1 MFSKNLTINTSILAS
16 IVLFASCK
24 ENKNSADNKTSA
36 ITNFS
41 SCSNIELNENIDSI
55 KESLKSIITSAE
67 YDDLDEAIDWYFIKK
82 DENIYNSHKL
92 LNKLE
97 EIYRKYLQ
105 EIKNLGEEKH
115 LNFIKYKQEIYD
127 NIKFLHNKDTFLN
140 FSNQPSFENL
150 NRHDYSFEKYFAIYE
165 TTFIARKF
173 SDTVSSLA
181 KKNNISSDFFP
192 LLEDFHESNKTIS
205 FMNKKSYEV
214 KSISI
219 SDNEEIK
226 NISKFKQ
233 YLAENYTRLKQFRSI
248 DNNYDIH
255 LLNVHG
261 TQGLTAALVI
271 QTLFDLFEKSS
282 IDSKFEFNKN
292 MSEYLKAH
300 TYVNLASLG
309 EQVVSDTIQTA
320 ELIKAFTKQKINASK
335 LMTKISN
342 ISSVASSVLNV
353 VSVGLSFTELIKAE
367 TTADQIQYGTQVF
380 FDSTGLLMGVSNL
393 ILYKTGAL
401 TASSA
406 IGALAVP
413 FAGLAIGFTGF
424 AEASAKA
431 ISQTAE
437 IADRFNHYKKDFHT
451 VGTFTDFRT
460 TFNSHIEIKPIN
472 NFAYK
477 DYHFIE
483 DENGHLK
490 QNAKNHDIV
499 IKELNLREKNKVKIT
514 YGTHYLYETTRW
526 KEYGGTFYN
535 SPNLHPFDD
544 KPTSSND
551 KQRVI
556 SLNEAYSFDSQ
567 KEIPFIENAPII
579 LPMVPESYISYTF
592 DYTPFIISKTGKSEF
607 SALQEI
613 QEKNFKFMLTF
624 FNPHPIEYAIRS
636 MKFDFQPTTVQL
648 LLGDSDYSFFSPIY
662 PQDWKNKIHYNFI
675 SGNGSYYLKI
685 SNDSNYSI
693 NSSQTEKWFIDA
705 QDTEK
710 NISLLENELKIGKT
724 SIKFIDKKFPKELIV
739 LTHDGVYRKFDQNTN
754 TFKLMII
761 DYNYNNDIKQV
772 IKENINYQI
781 QPSGY
786 IEIDN
791 YDKVKDKK
799 AWFEIDNNKII
810 APNPVENGIR
820 KYTRY
825 TRLNQNLV
833 IVGKSTKYYYFYN
846 PVRKELYSMPYEEN
860 ALIHNNPLDLV
871 DDEINEF
878 YFENNNLYYKTK
890 ENIGIAVKENIKHLI
905 SIKAA
910 ENNPQ
915 IIKDIAAEYN
925 LNLSDEILIFNDND
939 IFTGWYLKNS
949 DSFMSKD
956 LKNEPTFLQKISDF
970 FKNKIG

>member
-1 MFSKNLTINTSILAS
+1 MFVKNLRTHITIITSILLL
-16 IVLFASCK
+16 ISCK
-24 ENKNSADNKTSA
+24 KNEVLEEK
-36 ITNFS
+36 
-41 SCSNIELNENIDSI
+41 
-55 KESLKSIITSAE
+55 KIITSNNFNSCTGTEFNSGIENLKKSLKKIISSKE
-67 YDDLDEAIDWYFIKK
+67 YDEIDEAFDWYLIKK
-82 DENIYNSHKL
+82 DENIYNSHLL

-97 EIYRKYLQ
+97 EIYRKYLP
-105 EIKNLGEEKH
+105 EIKNLSEEEH
-115 LNFIKYKQEIYD
+115 LNFIKKKHEIYE
-127 NIKFLHNKDTFLN
+127 NIKILTDKNKFIN
-140 FSNQPSFENL
+140 FSNEPSFDNF
-150 NRHDYSFEKYFAIYE
+150 NRHDFSFEKYYAIYE
-165 TTFIARKF
+165 STFIAKKF
-173 SDTVSSLA
+173 SNTVNEIA
-181 KKNNISSDFFP
+181 RKNNLSSEFFP

-226 NISKFKQ
+226 NISKFKS

-261 TQGLTAALVI
+261 TQGLTAALII
-271 QTLFDLFEKSS
+271 QTLFDLFERSS
-282 IDSKFEFNKN
+282 IDNKFEFNKN

-309 EQVVSDTIQTA
+309 EQVVSDTIQMA
-320 ELIKAFTKQKINASK
+320 ELIKALTKQKINASK

-342 ISSVASSVLNV
+342 ISSTAGSILNV
-353 VSVGLSFTELIKAE
+353 VSVGLSITEYIKSD
-367 TTADQIQYGTQVF
+367 TTAERIQYGTQLG
-380 FDSTGLLMGVSNL
+380 FDTAGLFMGITNL
-393 ILYKTGAL
+393 VLYKTGAL
-401 TASSA
+401 TASA
-406 IGALAVP
+406 AVGMLTIP
-413 FAGLAIGFTGF
+413 FTGLAIGFTGF
-424 AEASAKA
+424 ASASAQA
-431 ISQTAE
+431 VSEAEE
-437 IADRFNHYKKDFHT
+437 IAERFNHYKIDYQT
-451 VGTFTDFRT
+451 VGINKNFKTSFRT
-460 TFNSHIEIKPIN
+460 HTEIKAIN

-477 DYHFIE
+477 DYSYSE
-483 DENGHLK
+483 DDHGNLK

-499 IKELNLREKNKVKIT
+499 IKELDLREKNKVKIS
-514 YGTHYLYETTRW
+514 YGTHYLYETIRW
-526 KEYGGTFYN
+526 KEYGGWLFN
-535 SPNLHPFDD
+535 SPVLHPFGEDPASIDD
-544 KPTSSND
+544 K
-551 KQRVI
+551 QQVI
-556 SLNEAYSFDSQ
+556 SLNNAYSFLPQ
-567 KEIPFIENAPII
+567 KEMQFIEDAPII
-579 LPMVPESYISYTF
+579 LPMVPESYISYRF
-592 DYTPFIISKTGKSEF
+592 AYTPGIIGSYSSKLE
-607 SALQEI
+607 ALREI
-613 QEKNFKFMLTF
+613 QEKNFKFM
-624 FNPHPIEYAIRS
+624 FNYFRPHPLEYAIRS
-636 MKFDFQPTTVQL
+636 MRFDFQPTTVQL

-662 PQDWKNKIHYNFI
+662 PQDWKNKIHYNFV
-675 SGNGSYYLKI
+675 SGNGNYYLKI

-710 NISLLENELKIGKT
+710 NIRILENELKIGKT
-724 SIKFIDKKFPKELIV
+724 SIKFIEKKFPKELIF
-739 LTHDGVYRKFDQNTN
+739 LTHDGVYRKFDQNVN
-754 TFKLMII
+754 AFKIMSI
-761 DYNYNNDIKQV
+761 DFNANDNIKQIV
-772 IKENINYQI
+772 QENINYQI

-786 IEIDN
+786 IEIEN

-846 PVRKELYSMPYEEN
+846 PLRKQLYSMPYEEN

-939 IFTGWYLKNS
+939 IFTGWYLKNN